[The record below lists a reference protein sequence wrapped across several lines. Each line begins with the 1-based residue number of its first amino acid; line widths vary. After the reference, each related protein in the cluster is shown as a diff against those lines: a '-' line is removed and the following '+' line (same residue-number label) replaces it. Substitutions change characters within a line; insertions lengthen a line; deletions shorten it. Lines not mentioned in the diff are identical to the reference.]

1 MQGEDPYMKVHA
13 ADENGIVWERADSEP
28 FVLEGFYRHGPGG
41 GFRRLEGGG
50 LPPGVEAHCVQSA
63 GGQLH
68 FRTDSRKILVRASVR
83 LRDNDADIM
92 SYGRLGFD
100 LYLGEPR
107 ISTFIGVSRLNFDS
121 LNGLSASYCASVF
134 QTAEPEWKM
143 REFTLYFP
151 LYAEVESFE
160 IGFEQGARLASP
172 TPREDSRPLVCYGT
186 SITQGCCASRPGLC
200 YTNRLSR
207 LLNRPVL
214 NMGFAGSGR
223 GEPEVAERLAS
234 IESPG
239 LYLLDYD
246 PNTTPEKL
254 EETLPAFVRILLAE
268 HPEVPVLTV
277 SKILYPGESAEQ
289 NRRWAAI
296 HRRNAEHF
304 RESGFGTVH
313 FLDGSTLLGGDPGEC
328 IADNC
333 HPNDLGFYRMAEGMA
348 PLIRQLLG

>member
-1 MQGEDPYMKVHA
+1 MRGDDPYMKVHA
-13 ADENGIVWERADSEP
+13 VDENGMVWYKADSEP
-28 FVLEGFYRHGPGG
+28 LLLEGFHRCGPEV
-41 GFRRLEGGG
+41 GFLRLEGSG

-63 GGQLH
+63 GGQLR
-68 FRTDSRKILVRASVR
+68 FRTDSRRIMVRASVR

-100 LYLGEPR
+100 LYLGEPQR
-107 ISTFIGVSRLNFDS
+107 SVFIGVSRLNFDTLS
-121 LNGLSASYCASVF
+121 GLSAKYASSVF
-134 QTAEPEWKM
+134 QSADPMRKM
-143 REFTLYFP
+143 REFTLNFP
-151 LYAEVESFE
+151 LYAQVESFE
-160 IGFEQGARLASP
+160 IGFEDGAELASP
-172 TPREDSRPLVCYGT
+172 TPRMDFRPLVCYGT

-207 LLNRPVL
+207 RLNRTVL
-214 NMGFAGSGR
+214 NMGFAGAGR

-254 EETLPAFVRILLAE
+254 EETLPQFVRILLAK
-268 HPEVPVLTV
+268 HPKVPILTV

-289 NRRWAAI
+289 NRRWASI
-296 HRRNAEHF
+296 HRRNMEQF
-304 RESGFGTVH
+304 RESGFGNVH
-313 FLDGSTLLGGDPGEC
+313 FLDGSTLLGDDSDEC

-333 HPNDLGFYRMAEGMA
+333 HPNDLGFYRMSEGMA
-348 PLIRQLLG
+348 PVLRRLLE